1 MNSREEAERN
11 WYIGTME
18 VGGYAVPI
26 MARGK
31 TREEAEKQARQDIMA
46 FQVERLKL
54 ERETQSDVSQ
64 MASRI
69 NSKHLPDISD

>member
-1 MNSREEAERN
+1 
-11 WYIGTME
+11 ME

-26 MARGK
+26 LARGR
-31 TREEAEKQARQDIMA
+31 TREEAEKRARQDIMA

-54 ERETQSDVSQ
+54 QREAQSDVSQ

-69 NSKHLPDISD
+69 SSTKLPEISD

>member
-1 MNSREEAERN
+1 
-11 WYIGTME
+11 ME

-26 MARGK
+26 LARGR

-54 ERETQSDVSQ
+54 EREAQSDASQ

-69 NSKHLPDISD
+69 NAAKLPKISD

>member
-1 MNSREEAERN
+1 
-11 WYIGTME
+11 ME

-26 MARGK
+26 LARGK

-64 MASRI
+64 IASRI
-69 NSKHLPDISD
+69 NIRQLPKVSD